1 MGITEN
7 SFLVEGSK
15 MASLTKLPNKIT
27 FVSRLFSTTS
37 KRASF
42 PPLTGHGVEGGS
54 QRWKTV
60 FIVVGIPAIILGH
73 VKAFYPYFYPTPET
87 DPHKRPDF
95 VEYDYLHIRTKKFPW
110 GDGNHSL
117 FHNRHMN
124 ALPDGYETEEHGH

>member
-1 MGITEN
+1 MG
-7 SFLVEGSK
+7 EGSK
-15 MASLTKLPNKIT
+15 MASLTKLSNKIT

-73 VKAFYPYFYPTPET
+73 VKPS
-87 DPHKRPDF
+87 
-95 VEYDYLHIRTKKFPW
+95 IRTSTLRLKPILIKDRTLLNMTTCTSEPRNFR
-110 GDGNHSL
+110 GE
-117 FHNRHMN
+117 M
-124 ALPDGYETEEHGH
+124 ETTHFFTTVI